1 MDWRNKEW
9 YDLIE
14 RFANA
19 QNLMGWQKTI
29 RIKQRLFGDRPKL
42 NHLSVQQLRRL
53 LRVLEK
59 VWDDSQKETKDARKS
74 EQHR

>member
-9 YDLIE
+9 YDLIQ

-42 NHLSVQQLRRL
+42 NHLSVAQLRRL
-53 LRVLEK
+53 LRELRK
-59 VWDDSQKETKDARKS
+59 TWNKKEIKDARKS

>member
-9 YDLIE
+9 YDLIQ

-29 RIKQRLFGDRPKL
+29 RIKQRLFEDRPKL
-42 NHLSVQQLRRL
+42 NHLLVAQLRQL
-53 LRVLEK
+53 LNELEK
-59 VWDDSQKETKDARKS
+59 VWHDSQKETKDDPKA
-74 EQHR
+74 E

>member
-9 YDLIE
+9 YDLIQ

-19 QNLMGWQKTI
+19 QNLMGWKKTL

-42 NHLSVQQLRRL
+42 NHLLVAQLRRL
-53 LRVLEK
+53 LNELEK
-59 VWDDSQKETKDARKS
+59 VWRDSQKETKDDRKA
-74 EQHR
+74 E

>member
-9 YDLIE
+9 YDLIQ

-29 RIKQRLFGDRPKL
+29 RIKQRLFEDRPKL
-42 NHLSVQQLRRL
+42 NHLSVAQLRRL
-53 LRVLEK
+53 LNVLEK
-59 VWDDSQKETKDARKS
+59 ARHDSQKETKDDPKA
-74 EQHR
+74 E

>member
-9 YDLIE
+9 YDLIQ

-29 RIKQRLFGDRPKL
+29 RIKQRLFEDRPKL
-42 NHLSVQQLRRL
+42 NHLSVAQLRRL
-53 LRVLEK
+53 LNELEK
-59 VWDDSQKETKDARKS
+59 VWRNSQKETKDDRKA
-74 EQHR
+74 E

>member
-1 MDWRNKEW
+1 MDWRNSEW
-9 YDLIE
+9 YDLIQ

-42 NHLSVQQLRRL
+42 NHLSVAQLRRL
-53 LRVLEK
+53 LHELQK
-59 VWDDSQKETKDARKS
+59 VWRDSQKEIKDDPKA
-74 EQHR
+74 E